1 MTVKEPG
8 KLIARIDYPGS
19 NGLVGDWVEYRDE
32 AKFLADLKKE
42 NYYGVPL
49 CVVLYRDRDG
59 KTISK
64 DFLQEMDPP
73 PNGFSIRRCSTP
85 ATLRECRSCLR
96 CRKATSP
103 PMS

>member
-64 DFLQEMDPP
+64 DFCKKW
-73 PNGFSIRRCSTP
+73 IRLRTDFPLRMCP
-85 ATLRECRSCLR
+85 AKNREKGMIPDEKRNR
-96 CRKATSP
+96 F
-103 PMS
+103 

>member
-1 MTVKEPG
+1 MTVKEHG

-73 PNGFSIRRCSTP
+73 PNGFSIEDVPSKKP
-85 ATLRECRSCLR
+85 RERNDTR
-96 CRKATSP
+96 
-103 PMS
+103 

>member
-49 CVVLYRDRDG
+49 CVVLYRGRDG
-59 KTISK
+59 KTIYYSLA
-64 DFLQEMDPP
+64 D
-73 PNGFSIRRCSTP
+73 GHVRSIMNQG
-85 ATLRECRSCLR
+85 LEHIEE
-96 CRKATSP
+96 
-103 PMS
+103 

>member
-19 NGLVGDWVEYRDE
+19 NGLVGEWVEYRDE

-73 PNGFSIRRCSTP
+73 PNGFSIEDVPSKKP
-85 ATLRECRSCLR
+85 RERNDAR
-96 CRKATSP
+96 
-103 PMS
+103 

>member
-1 MTVKEPG
+1 MTVKESG

-42 NYYGVPL
+42 NDYGVPL

-73 PNGFSIRRCSTP
+73 PNGFSIEDVPSKN
-85 ATLRECRSCLR
+85 REKGMIPDEKRNGFCR
-96 CRKATSP
+96 
-103 PMS
+103 

>member
-19 NGLVGDWVEYRDE
+19 NGLVGDWVEYRD
-32 AKFLADLKKE
+32 E

-73 PNGFSIRRCSTP
+73 PNGFSIEDVPSKKP
-85 ATLRECRSCLR
+85 RERNDTR
-96 CRKATSP
+96 
-103 PMS
+103 